1 MISPSCTLSLFIF
14 PLLFLPIHA
23 QTLIHGTCKVCSQ
36 QDPIVN
42 YQFCT
47 TSLEPA
53 SGSHH
58 ADVRGLGRISIQLT
72 HQNVSDTRGHIKT
85 LLKKKYSSSIKMRLN
100 DCFELYSDAVTDTK
114 HAMRSYKSKH
124 YDEANMLISSVMDAA
139 TTCENGF
146 KEKRNIVSPL
156 TKRNNAT
163 FELSGIGLSIIHI
176 LRVGTNQTLQ
186 GANISG

>member
-1 MISPSCTLSLFIF
+1 MISTSSSLSLFLF
-14 PLLFLPIHA
+14 SLFLSIHA

-36 QDPIVN
+36 QDPTVN

-47 TSLEPA
+47 TSLE
-53 SGSHH
+53 SVSESRH

-72 HQNVSDTRGHIKT
+72 QQNVTNTRSHIKI
-85 LLKKKYSSSIKMRLN
+85 LRKKKCSSAIKMRLD
-100 DCFELYSDAVTDTK
+100 DCFELYSDAVIDIK
-114 HAMRSYKSKH
+114 HALKSYKSKH
-124 YDEANMLISSVMDAA
+124 YDEANILISSVMDAA

-146 KEKRNIVSPL
+146 KEKRNVVSPL

-176 LRVGTNQTLQ
+176 LRVGTH
-186 GANISG
+186 